1 MEKIQLPGIPFPT
14 PATGVPMIDSFTKRR
29 EVSVGIGKTNK
40 QIRLIGEENE
50 QSRLIGEE
58 NEHSRP
64 IGEENECYKME
75 SDLVGKKIEHSKME
89 SDPWSVKNLSQPLSQ
104 PQNSI

>member
-1 MEKIQLPGIPFPT
+1 MEKLQLPGIPFPA
-14 PATGVPMIDSFTKRR
+14 PATGVSMIDNFTKKR

-58 NEHSRP
+58 NKQSRP
-64 IGEENECYKME
+64 IGEEN
-75 SDLVGKKIEHSKME
+75 
-89 SDPWSVKNLSQPLSQ
+89 
-104 PQNSI
+104 

>member
-1 MEKIQLPGIPFPT
+1 MEANPILDSRQVSRKVFEVLAMEKLQLPGISFPT

-58 NEHSRP
+58 NKQSRP
-64 IGEENECYKME
+64 IGEEN
-75 SDLVGKKIEHSKME
+75 
-89 SDPWSVKNLSQPLSQ
+89 
-104 PQNSI
+104 